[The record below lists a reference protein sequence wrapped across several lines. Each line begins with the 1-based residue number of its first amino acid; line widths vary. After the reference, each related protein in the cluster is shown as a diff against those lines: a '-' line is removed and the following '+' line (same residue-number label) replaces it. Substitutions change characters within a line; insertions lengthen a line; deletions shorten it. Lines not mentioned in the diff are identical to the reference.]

1 MTKLSRVM
9 KLSLI
14 ITIVMSDNLFV
25 RKYISTAS
33 MTYCT
38 ELALVLLSEIHLSV
52 RAWKTLKDIQN

>member
-52 RAWKTLKDIQN
+52 RA